1 MNKNKKNLF
10 SEDIQKSLGLSDESV
25 QAIQESLESKI
36 DLAVEAALLEQD
48 DVYADKLKTLM
59 ESVDKDRTIK
69 MKKIMEAF
77 DKDKTAK
84 LVKVIKKYEREQQG
98 DLLKFKRQLTES
110 VSEFIDE
117 FLNESIPTEDIAQA
131 VKNKTA
137 IGVLEKMRNF
147 FAIDL
152 AVMKESVSG
161 AIVEGKTEMD
171 KLRKENVELKKNVQ
185 FLTEEKDKTQTKLFL
200 ESKTSKFPET
210 KKKFLQKA
218 LGDKSLKFIK
228 ENFDYTVRLFE
239 NQEKKQMESIKL
251 EAIQNRKHK
260 PDFVKEQKIV
270 TEKVNNKEE
279 EKEAS
284 TLKQQR
290 SREPNSALK

>member
-1 MNKNKKNLF
+1 MKKNKQNLF

-48 DVYADKLKTLM
+48 EVYALKLKSLM
-59 ESVDKDRTIK
+59 ESVDKDRTLK
-69 MKKIMEAF
+69 LKKIMEAF
-77 DKDKTAK
+77 DRDKTAK
-84 LVKVIKKYEREQQG
+84 LVKVIKKYEREQQV
-98 DLLKFKRQLTES
+98 DLLKFKKQLTES
-110 VSEFIDE
+110 VSEFLDE
-117 FLNESIPTEDIAQA
+117 FLKESIPAQDIKEA
-131 VKNKTA
+131 VRNKTA
-137 IGVLEKMRNF
+137 INVLENMRKV

-161 AIVEGKTEMD
+161 AIVEGKTEID
-171 KLRKENVELKKNVQ
+171 SLRKENEDLKKSVK

-210 KKKFLQKA
+210 KKNFIQKA

-239 NQEKKQMESIKL
+239 KQERKQLEVIKE
-251 EAIQNRKHK
+251 EALQNRKYK
-260 PDFVKEQKIV
+260 PDFIKEEKII

-279 EKEAS
+279 ENDPYLSVLESMTFRK
-284 TLKQQR
+284 
-290 SREPNSALK
+290 